1 MLNEI
6 LARRVLIVLGKGG
19 VGKSTLSAAIAK
31 VATLS
36 DFRALIM
43 ECDARA
49 PLAATFG
56 VEPSF
61 VPTQVAHNLEL
72 MTLDGRSALEQ
83 YLRLVVPGRM
93 LLKAVFASRIYQFF
107 VQAAPGLRE
116 LMMLGKVYY
125 ESKDDDGKSATRR
138 VIIVDAP
145 ASGQAM
151 SLLKMPTAAR
161 STFGDSIVGKEAS
174 NISKMLRDRRNCA
187 IIQVTTADSLS
198 ISETIET
205 HTQLTDIHLTPA
217 AVIFNRMPP
226 FEFDAND
233 ISALTNRR
241 GPHSRKKDLEHLAE
255 LAKSELNRATEARKA
270 IAKIR
275 SETGGPVLE
284 IPEHSGISGI
294 ELIDRIAAD
303 LARHREDEIN
313 ATKQPGSSS
322 RAGRG

>member
-31 VATLS
+31 LATTS
-36 DFRALIM
+36 GAHALIM

-61 VPTQVAHNLEL
+61 APAQVAHNLAL
-72 MTLDGRSALEQ
+72 MTLDGRAALEE
-83 YLRLVVPGRM
+83 YLRMVVPGRM
-93 LLKAVFASRIYQFF
+93 LLKAVFASRLYQFF

-125 ESKDDDGKSATRR
+125 EAGHDGGKPPARNLI
-138 VIIVDAP
+138 VVDAP

-151 SLLKMPTAAR
+151 SLLKMPSAAR
-161 STFGDSIVGKEAS
+161 STFGDSVVGKEAR
-174 NISKMLRDRRNCA
+174 NISRMMRDGRNCA
-187 IIQVTTADSLS
+187 ILQVTTADSLS

-205 HTQLTDIHLTPA
+205 HAQLSSIHLAPA
-217 AVIFNRMPP
+217 AVLFNRTPP
-226 FEFDAND
+226 SAFDAGD

-241 GPHSRKKDLEHLAE
+241 GPHMRKKDLEHLAE
-255 LAKSELNRATEARKA
+255 LARSELNRAAEARKA
-270 IAKIR
+270 IARIR
-275 SETGGPVLE
+275 TETGSTVLE
-284 IPEHSGISGI
+284 IAEHSGLSGI
-294 ELIDRIAAD
+294 ELIDSIASE
-303 LARHREDEIN
+303 LARNREHEPATRAAHR
-313 ATKQPGSSS
+313 
-322 RAGRG
+322 R

>member
-19 VGKSTLSAAIAK
+19 VGKSTLSAATAK
-31 VATLS
+31 LATIS
-36 DFRALIM
+36 GDRAIVM

-56 VEPSF
+56 VAPSL
-61 VPTQVAHNLEL
+61 VPIQVAHNLDL
-72 MTLDGRSALEQ
+72 MTLDGRAALEE

-116 LMMLGKVYY
+116 LMMLGKVFYDAGRPDA
-125 ESKDDDGKSATRR
+125 KASARNL
-138 VIIVDAP
+138 IIVDAP

-161 STFGDSIVGKEAS
+161 STFGDSVVGKEAS
-174 NISKMLRDRRNCA
+174 NISKMLRDQRNCA

-205 HTQLTDIHLTPA
+205 HAQLSSIHLAPA

-226 FEFDAND
+226 SRFDAAD
-233 ISALTNRR
+233 ILVLTNRR
-241 GPHSRKKDLEHLAE
+241 APHICKKDLEHLAE
-255 LAKSELNRATEARKA
+255 LAKSELTRVAQARKA

-275 SETGGPVLE
+275 TETGGPVLE
-284 IPEHSGISGI
+284 IAEHSGLSGI

-303 LARHREDEIN
+303 LAHHRKDE
-313 ATKQPGSSS
+313 QLS
-322 RAGRG
+322 RATGRTLSS

>member
-31 VATLS
+31 AATIS
-36 DFRALIM
+36 GDRALIM
-43 ECDARA
+43 ETDSRA

-56 VEPSF
+56 VAPSF
-61 VPTQVAHNLEL
+61 APTQVVDNLDL
-72 MTLDGRSALEQ
+72 MTLDGGAALEE

-125 ESKDDDGKSATRR
+125 EFERDDGKSPTRR

-161 STFGDSIVGKEAS
+161 STFGDSVVGKEAS
-174 NISKMLRDRRNCA
+174 NISKLLRDRRNCA

-205 HTQLTDIHLTPA
+205 HAQLSSIHLAPA

-226 FEFDAND
+226 SEFEAPD

-241 GPHSRKKDLEHLAE
+241 GLHIRKKDLEHLAA
-255 LAKSELNRATEARKA
+255 LAKSELNRVAEARKA

-275 SETGGPVLE
+275 TETGASVLE
-284 IPEHSGISGI
+284 IAEHGGLSGI

-303 LARHREDEIN
+303 LARHREDETI
-313 ATKQPGSSS
+313 P
-322 RAGRG
+322 RAAHRR

>member
-6 LARRVLIVLGKGG
+6 LAHRVLIVLGKGG

-31 VATLS
+31 TATIS
-36 DFRALIM
+36 GDRALIM
-43 ECDARA
+43 ECDSRA

-56 VEPSF
+56 VAPSF
-61 VPTQVAHNLEL
+61 VPIQVAHNLDL
-72 MTLDGRSALEQ
+72 MTLDGRAALEE

-116 LMMLGKVYY
+116 LMMLGKVFYDANRTDA
-125 ESKDDDGKSATRR
+125 KAPARNL
-138 VIIVDAP
+138 IIVDAP

-161 STFGDSIVGKEAS
+161 STFGDSVVGKEAS

-205 HTQLTDIHLTPA
+205 YAQLSRIHLAPA

-226 FEFDAND
+226 SEFDAAD
-233 ISALTNRR
+233 ISALTSRR
-241 GPHSRKKDLEHLAE
+241 GPHIRKKDLDHLAE
-255 LAKSELNRATEARKA
+255 LAKSELSRVAEARKA

-275 SETGGPVLE
+275 TETGGPVLE
-284 IPEHSGISGI
+284 IPEHNGLSGID
-294 ELIDRIAAD
+294 LIDSIATE
-303 LARHREDEIN
+303 LARYREDEP
-313 ATKQPGSSS
+313 AP
-322 RAGRG
+322 RAAHRR

>member
-1 MLNEI
+1 MLNET
-6 LARRVLIVLGKGG
+6 LAHRVLIALGKGG

-31 VATLS
+31 VATIS
-36 DFRALIM
+36 GDRALIM
-43 ECDARA
+43 ETDSRA

-56 VEPSF
+56 VTPSF
-61 VPTQVAHNLEL
+61 AQTHVVHNLDL
-72 MTLDGRSALEQ
+72 MTLDGGAALEE

-125 ESKDDDGKSATRR
+125 ESKDGDGKSATRR

-161 STFGDSIVGKEAS
+161 STFGDSIVGKEAN

-226 FEFDAND
+226 SEFSGDD
-233 ISALTNRR
+233 I
-241 GPHSRKKDLEHLAE
+241 
-255 LAKSELNRATEARKA
+255 
-270 IAKIR
+270 
-275 SETGGPVLE
+275 PVL
-284 IPEHSGISGI
+284 PS
-294 ELIDRIAAD
+294 R
-303 LARHREDEIN
+303 RTPKPRN
-313 ATKQPGSSS
+313 KQL
-322 RAGRG
+322 

>member
-31 VATLS
+31 AATTS
-36 DFRALIM
+36 GDRALIM
-43 ECDARA
+43 ECDSRA

-56 VEPSF
+56 VAPSF
-61 VPTQVAHNLEL
+61 VPTHVAHNLDL
-72 MTLDGRSALEQ
+72 MTLDGRAALEE

-125 ESKDDDGKSATRR
+125 EAERDSGQPSTHRT
-138 VIIVDAP
+138 IIVDAP

-161 STFGDSIVGKEAS
+161 STFGDSVVGKEAS

-205 HTQLTDIHLTPA
+205 HAQLSRIHLAPA
-217 AVIFNRMPP
+217 AVLFNRMPSSD
-226 FEFDAND
+226 FDAAD
-233 ISALTNRR
+233 ISALANRR
-241 GPHSRKKDLEHLAE
+241 GPHIRKKDLDHLAE
-255 LAKSELNRATEARKA
+255 LAKSELNHVAEARKA

-275 SETGGPVLE
+275 SETGGQVIE
-284 IPEHSGISGI
+284 IAEHSGLSGI
-294 ELIDRIAAD
+294 ELIDSIATELTRFREHEPAPR
-303 LARHREDEIN
+303 AAHR
-313 ATKQPGSSS
+313 
-322 RAGRG
+322 R

>member
-6 LARRVLIVLGKGG
+6 LAHRVLIVLGKGG
-19 VGKSTLSAAIAK
+19 VGKSTVSAAIAK
-31 VATLS
+31 VATTS
-36 DFRALIM
+36 GDRALVM
-43 ECDARA
+43 ECDSRA

-56 VEPSF
+56 VAPSF
-61 VPTQVAHNLEL
+61 APIHVAHNLDL
-72 MTLDGRSALEQ
+72 MTLDGRAALEE
-83 YLRLVVPGRM
+83 YLRLVVPGGM

-125 ESKDDDGKSATRR
+125 EAEHDSGKETARR
-138 VIIVDAP
+138 TIIVDAP

-205 HTQLTDIHLTPA
+205 HSQLSSIHLAPA

-226 FEFDAND
+226 SEFEAAD
-233 ISALTNRR
+233 IAALTNRR
-241 GPHSRKKDLEHLAE
+241 GPHIRKKDLEHLAE
-255 LAKSELNRATEARKA
+255 LAKSELTRVAQARKA

-275 SETGGPVLE
+275 TETGGPVLE
-284 IPEHSGISGI
+284 IPEHNGLSGIA
-294 ELIDRIAAD
+294 LIDRIAAD
-303 LARHREDEIN
+303 LARNLEHPPE
-313 ATKQPGSSS
+313 S
-322 RAGRG
+322 RTAYRI

>member
-6 LARRVLIVLGKGG
+6 LAHRVLIVLGKGG
-19 VGKSTLSAAIAK
+19 VGKSTVSAAIAK
-31 VATLS
+31 VATTS
-36 DFRALIM
+36 GDRALVM
-43 ECDARA
+43 ECDSRA

-56 VEPSF
+56 VAPSF
-61 VPTQVAHNLEL
+61 APIHVAHNLDL
-72 MTLDGRSALEQ
+72 MTLDGRAALEE
-83 YLRLVVPGRM
+83 YLRLVVPGGM

-125 ESKDDDGKSATRR
+125 EAEHDSGKGTARR
-138 VIIVDAP
+138 TIIVDAP

-161 STFGDSIVGKEAS
+161 STFGDSVVGKEAS

-205 HTQLTDIHLTPA
+205 HSQLSSIHLAPA

-226 FEFDAND
+226 SEFEAAD
-233 ISALTNRR
+233 IAALTNRR
-241 GPHSRKKDLEHLAE
+241 GPHIRKKDLEHLAE
-255 LAKSELNRATEARKA
+255 LAKSELTRVAQARKA

-275 SETGGPVLE
+275 TETGGPVLE
-284 IPEHSGISGI
+284 IPEHNGLSGIA
-294 ELIDRIAAD
+294 LIDRIAAD
-303 LARHREDEIN
+303 LARNLEHRP
-313 ATKQPGSSS
+313 KS
-322 RAGRG
+322 RTAHRI

>member
-19 VGKSTLSAAIAK
+19 VGKSTVSAAIARL
-31 VATLS
+31 AAMS
-36 DFRALIM
+36 GARALLM
-43 ECDARA
+43 ECDGRA

-56 VEPSF
+56 VAPSSAP
-61 VPTQVAHNLEL
+61 VVLAPNLAL
-72 MTLDGRSALEQ
+72 MTLDGRAALEE

-93 LLKAVFASRIYQFF
+93 LLKAVFASRLYQFF

-125 ESKDDDGKSATRR
+125 EAERTDPKLPGRSI
-138 VIIVDAP
+138 IIVDAP

-161 STFGDSIVGKEAS
+161 STFGDSVVGVEAAK
-174 NISKMLRDRRNCA
+174 ISRMMRDRRNSA

-205 HTQLTDIHLTPA
+205 HANLSRIHLAPA
-217 AVIFNRMPP
+217 AVFFNRTPRSG
-226 FEFDAND
+226 FGAED
-233 ISALTNRR
+233 ISALTNHR
-241 GPHSRKKDLEHLAE
+241 GPHWRKKDLEHLAE
-255 LAKSELNRATEARKA
+255 LARSELGRASDARKA

-275 SETGGPVLE
+275 AETGAPILE
-284 IPEHSGISGI
+284 IAEHGDLSGIA
-294 ELIDRIAAD
+294 LIDRIAAD
-303 LARHREDEIN
+303 LALARTHENEAAARAAHR
-313 ATKQPGSSS
+313 
-322 RAGRG
+322 R

>member
-31 VATLS
+31 LATGS
-36 DFRALIM
+36 NARALIM

-61 VPTQVAHNLEL
+61 APTEVAPNLAL
-72 MTLDGRSALEQ
+72 MTLDGRAALEE
-83 YLRLVVPGRM
+83 YLRLVVPSRM
-93 LLKAVFASRIYQFF
+93 LLKAVFASRLYQFF

-125 ESKDDDGKSATRR
+125 EAGRDGAKPPARH
-138 VIIVDAP
+138 IIVVDAP

-161 STFGDSIVGKEAS
+161 ATFGDSIVGKEAS
-174 NISKMLRDRRNCA
+174 NISKMMHDRRNCA
-187 IIQVTTADSLS
+187 IIQITTADSLS

-205 HTQLTDIHLTPA
+205 HAQLSKIHLAPA

-226 FEFDAND
+226 TEFDAAD

-241 GPHSRKKDLEHLAE
+241 GPGLRKKNLEHLAE

-270 IAKIR
+270 LVRIR

-284 IPEHSGISGI
+284 IAEHSSLSGI
-294 ELIDRIAAD
+294 ELIDRIAED
-303 LARHREDEIN
+303 LARYRENESAPRAAHR
-313 ATKQPGSSS
+313 
-322 RAGRG
+322 R

>member
-19 VGKSTLSAAIAK
+19 VGKSTLSAALAK

-36 DFRALIM
+36 DARALIM

-56 VEPSF
+56 VEPLF
-61 VPTQVAHNLEL
+61 VPTQVAHNLDL
-72 MTLDGRSALEQ
+72 MTLDGRSALEE

-93 LLKAVFASRIYQFF
+93 LLKAVFASRLYQFF

-116 LMMLGKVYY
+116 LMMLGQIYY
-125 ESKDDDGKSATRR
+125 EARRDGAKPPARQ
-138 VIIVDAP
+138 IIVVDAP

-174 NISKMLRDRRNCA
+174 NISKMLRDQRNCA
-187 IIQVTTADSLS
+187 IVQVTTADSLS

-205 HTQLTDIHLTPA
+205 YAQLSSIHLAPA
-217 AVIFNRMPP
+217 AVLFNRMPSL
-226 FEFDAND
+226 EFDAAD
-233 ISALTNRR
+233 VAALT
-241 GPHSRKKDLEHLAE
+241 
-255 LAKSELNRATEARKA
+255 
-270 IAKIR
+270 
-275 SETGGPVLE
+275 
-284 IPEHSGISGI
+284 
-294 ELIDRIAAD
+294 
-303 LARHREDEIN
+303 
-313 ATKQPGSSS
+313 
-322 RAGRG
+322 